1 MIARF
6 LREEDGSP
14 AAEFALLVPM
24 LVVLLFGG
32 FESGNFMWSQH
43 KLIEGARQ
51 GARYASRLP
60 IESFCEGTRPAT
72 SSVADN
78 ARRAIQVLTATGQ
91 LPDAQGEPVTKP
103 RVGNW
108 DPDDVEVTPDCA
120 GFTASGIYTQLGH
133 EGPVVVVSTGTVAYD
148 SLFNGL
154 GTIDN
159 TFGLSARSSSAVI
172 GI

>member
-1 MIARF
+1 MIKQF
-6 LREEDGSP
+6 LHHEDGSP
-14 AAEFALLVPM
+14 SAEFALLIPA

-51 GARYASRLP
+51 GARYASRL
-60 IESFCEGTRPAT
+60 SVDRFCNGTAEAEDTWDDIR
-72 SSVADN
+72 
-78 ARRAIQVLTATGQ
+78 ILTATGY
-91 LPDAQGEPVTKP
+91 LPDAQGKPVAAP

-108 DPDDVEVTPDCA
+108 DPDEVIVDPDCE
-120 GFTASGIYTQLGH
+120 GFSASGIYTQLGH
-133 EGPVVVVSTGTVAYD
+133 NGPVIVISTGTVSYD

-154 GTIDN
+154 GVIDGR
-159 TFGLSARSSSAVI
+159 FGLSARSSSAVI